1 MILFSEKEKK
11 FLMSMEECR
20 VATSHD
26 DIPHIKPV
34 SFIFYD
40 GNFLVATDYE
50 TRMFL
55 NISNNPKMAL
65 VVDIYK
71 HGGHAAVCVQ
81 GKVEIIEN
89 GEEFSQIY
97 KRFHEK
103 FEWVRKEPWKE
114 NEAPFVKLFPSRKTN
129 WGID

>member
-26 DIPHIKPV
+26 DIPHVKPV
-34 SFIFYD
+34 SFIFND
-40 GNFLVATDYE
+40 GNFLVSTDYE

-55 NISNNPKMAL
+55 NISKNPKMAL

-71 HGGHAAVCVQ
+71 HGGHTAVCVQ
-81 GKVEIIEN
+81 GKVETIEN

-97 KRFHEK
+97 KKFHEK
-103 FEWVRKEPWKE
+103 FEWVRKESWKE
-114 NEAPFVKLFPSRKTN
+114 NEAPFVKLFPSRKTS
-129 WGID
+129 WGIE